1 MPTISNLQGNLR
13 LNSGVFEIYQG
24 TGIVPNLYTSSVVN
38 PSSLKTGLYPEIYI
52 EPSGASYRAYLGTG
66 LSVGLVF
73 NNSNDLKYHYQNQY
87 WFLMTGA
94 TQNGSFSRY
103 TGYEAIQVNS
113 TGLNINR
120 KAFPN
125 TCFFKAQILP
135 LDLNAKIDKIYN
147 SGTFA
152 VGVNDAINFGAM
164 DEDIYAYSTEKVNIN
179 GNLLLRSQNQ
189 ESYIRIEN
197 SLYPVGMEIRSSS
210 PTGAIADYT
219 FVGPNVSI
227 GQFNYIDSSY
237 TGLNGSYQQNN
248 YVFGSNNLLFNS
260 GNKNT
265 SSTKSTIN
273 GSSNIIYNSNQITL
287 LGNNSVISTGSD
299 LLLVGSSSTINSST
313 GNLAIGNA
321 TFLNNSNSSI
331 YLGVSNTVATGVR
344 SIQNSMIL
352 GRNNSVNKNVS
363 GRHINQSTGFDV
375 NLVGQGNAIFANNFN
390 NINVAG
396 NTNVLVDTGNTIF
409 NINSFGA
416 NNTFSRKIQ
425 SINNVGLNNTIGP
438 SINTNLF
445 GSNITN
451 VSVTGVTT
459 AGNDNI
465 NKDLNTSISLGN
477 SNRFFNTTNSVLVGN
492 SNNLGNDNYTLS
504 GTTITP
510 YSNSILQQNILIG
523 NDSSNYINRSI
534 LIGSNSRSVRA
545 QNISGANSIL
555 IGDTNFSSGSNNLAL
570 GNFTKI
576 YGTGNNISN
585 ISVGNNNNLFNTNSS
600 VIVGNNNLSTGNLSN
615 NNSALGLS
623 NTFTNSSNNLALGN
637 GNIFQ
642 NESNTL
648 KVNLGSNN
656 LTFNSSGL
664 NLGSSSLRAGNIF
677 LTGASG
683 VSLSQTLTDINN
695 SNAFQ
700 YITNKSW
707 HFSTT
712 TFEKTGVYGER
723 IYSIGREVQLDNNND
738 QLSTPIKLPSTI
750 QIPSTLGRGEFV
762 NTIITGFYDLYF
774 VMLRGGLEEFGIIKA
789 TDRNVSYIPYYD
801 NQFGY
806 YEYQQANALVSDN
819 GAPYYYFYGKFN
831 ESNSQYSIISYSS
844 PNSNSDLGI
853 WQLYTNITGRANG
866 AGGPAVILLNT
877 YQSGQ
882 SAPQDTIPLSN
893 WFGSGNWGNP
903 SSAAY
908 NPSLV
913 SSLTSLSSMPDTQA
927 TNIPNIEPVI
937 SSQRMKYI
945 NVNVPIDG
953 WNAIPG
959 SFLPVYY

>member
-52 EPSGASYRAYLGTG
+52 EPSGASYRVYLGTG

-179 GNLLLRSQNQ
+179 GNLLLRSQDQ

-197 SLYPVGMEIRSSS
+197 SLYPVGIEIRSSS

-273 GSSNIIYNSNQITL
+273 GSSNTIYNSNQITL

-510 YSNSILQQNILIG
+510 SSNSILQQNILIG

-545 QNISGANSIL
+545 QNITGANSIL
-555 IGDTNFSSGSNNLAL
+555 IGDTNFSSGSNNLVL
-570 GNFTKI
+570 GNFTNI
-576 YGTGNNISN
+576 YGAGNNISN

-600 VIVGNNNLSTGNLSN
+600 VILGNNNLSTGNSSN

-623 NTFTNSSNNLALGN
+623 NTFNNSSNNLALGN
-637 GNIFQ
+637 GNIF
-642 NESNTL
+642 NDESNTL

-664 NLGSSSLRAGNIF
+664 NIGPRSLRAGNVY

-683 VSLSQTLTDINN
+683 LSLSQSLDEINN
-695 SNAFQ
+695 QKALS
-700 YITNKSW
+700 YITNQSW

-712 TFEKTGVYGER
+712 SFERTGSDGELF
-723 IYSIGREVQLDNNND
+723 YSLNRQVIGSNGQDYD
-738 QLSTPIKLPSTI
+738 QMSSPIKISSTI
-750 QIPSTLGRGEFV
+750 QVPNTIGRGDYMG
-762 NTIITGFYDLYF
+762 TIVTGTYDLY
-774 VMLRGGLEEFGIIKA
+774 VGLLQNVGLDYGFQKA
-789 TDRNVSYIPYYD
+789 TNRLQVVDNSMWQDEYSRAQVISNNNV
-801 NQFGY
+801 
-806 YEYQQANALVSDN
+806 ANS
-819 GAPYYYFYGKFN
+819 PFYYFYARYQGN
-831 ESNSQYSIISYSS
+831 EFSVISYNAVKNTTDSR
-844 PNSNSDLGI
+844 GI
-853 WQLYTNITGRANG
+853 WTLYTGLLGQNPSEYT
-866 AGGPAVILLNT
+866 ILLINN
-877 YQSGQ
+877 YQSGLAI
-882 SAPQDTIPLSN
+882 APDTIPLSN
-893 WFGSGNWGNP
+893 WYSLGTWANDT
-903 SSAAY
+903 SSALY
-908 NPSLV
+908 SSLASINSLPQVAIDNIPYLEPVV
-913 SSLTSLSSMPDTQA
+913 SSR
-927 TNIPNIEPVI
+927 
-937 SSQRMKYI
+937 RMRYI
-945 NVNVPIDG
+945 NVDTPVDG
-953 WNAIPG
+953 YNWTPG
-959 SFLPVYY
+959 AFLPVYY